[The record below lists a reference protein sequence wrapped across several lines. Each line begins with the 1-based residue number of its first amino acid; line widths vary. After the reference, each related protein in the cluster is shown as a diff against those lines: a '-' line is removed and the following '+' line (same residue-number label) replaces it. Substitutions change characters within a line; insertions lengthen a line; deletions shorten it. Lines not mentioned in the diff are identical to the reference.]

1 MTTPPKNP
9 NRRTGR
15 VSTRHRLPRVSA
27 AVRLQL
33 AICATLGALL
43 LAGCGGGDESTTQDL
58 TIESRPDVKRT
69 EQPAPAA
76 KGKNDQPR
84 PAPGSVCQTQLGS
97 FVGSMDGLR
106 RRLAV
111 GVTYDQYVAEVR
123 GIRSTYGEIP
133 IDRLQIDCLAAV
145 AAPGE
150 KAFNRYIEAA
160 NDWGECVSELGCGST
175 EIEPVL
181 QRRWRIASHF
191 LSEAQDGLG
200 TTAS

>member
-1 MTTPPKNP
+1 VGSAG
-9 NRRTGR
+9 GR
-15 VSTRHRLPRVSA
+15 GNA
-27 AVRLQL
+27 AAPVP
-33 AICATLGALL
+33 
-43 LAGCGGGDESTTQDL
+43 AGDL
-58 TIESRPDVKRT
+58 
-69 EQPAPAA
+69 
-76 KGKNDQPR
+76 
-84 PAPGSVCQTQLGS
+84 CQSQLGG

-123 GIRSTYGEIP
+123 GIRATYGEIP
-133 IDRLQIDCLAAV
+133 TEKLRIDCLTAV

-160 NDWGECVSELGCGST
+160 NDWGECVSEAGCGSA

-191 LSEAQDGLG
+191 LSEAEDGLRA
-200 TTAS
+200 TTS

>member
-1 MTTPPKNP
+1 M
-9 NRRTGR
+9 
-15 VSTRHRLPRVSA
+15 L
-27 AVRLQL
+27 RLQL
-33 AICATLGALL
+33 LGCALIAALVVG
-43 LAGCGGGDESTTQDL
+43 GCGGGGSDTTTAAVVSSGETARTTEKPTAAQQPKDDHKKRHVPAGDL
-58 TIESRPDVKRT
+58 
-69 EQPAPAA
+69 
-76 KGKNDQPR
+76 
-84 PAPGSVCQTQLGS
+84 CQSQVGS

-123 GIRSTYGEIP
+123 GIHSTYGEIP
-133 IDRLQIDCLAAV
+133 TERLRIDCLTAV

-160 NDWGECVSELGCGST
+160 NDWGECVSELVCGSA

-191 LSEAQDGLG
+191 LSEAEDGLR
-200 TTAS
+200 AIA

>member
-1 MTTPPKNP
+1 VFA
-9 NRRTGR
+9 RAWL
-15 VSTRHRLPRVSA
+15 RL
-27 AVRLQL
+27 
-33 AICATLGALL
+33 LGCALL
-43 LAGCGGGDESTTQDL
+43 AALLVGGCGGGGSDATTERTVASDEIARTTEKPTASHGEKDKPRHVPAGDL
-58 TIESRPDVKRT
+58 
-69 EQPAPAA
+69 
-76 KGKNDQPR
+76 
-84 PAPGSVCQTQLGS
+84 CQSQLGS

-133 IDRLQIDCLAAV
+133 TENLQIDCLTAV
-145 AAPGE
+145 ATPGE

-175 EIEPVL
+175 EIEPAL

-191 LSEAQDGLG
+191 LSEAEDGLR
-200 TTAS
+200 S

>member
-1 MTTPPKNP
+1 M
-9 NRRTGR
+9 
-15 VSTRHRLPRVSA
+15 SA
-27 AVRLQL
+27 ALRSLLVG
-33 AICATLGALL
+33 CALIAALVLG
-43 LAGCGGGDESTTQDL
+43 GCGSGGSDTTTEATVASDETARTTEKATAPERPIGAGKPRHVPAGDL
-58 TIESRPDVKRT
+58 
-69 EQPAPAA
+69 
-76 KGKNDQPR
+76 
-84 PAPGSVCQTQLGS
+84 CQSQLGG

-133 IDRLQIDCLAAV
+133 IDRLRIDCLSAV
-145 AAPGE
+145 ATPGE

-160 NDWGECVSELGCGST
+160 NDWGECVSELGCGSA

-191 LSEAQDGLG
+191 LSEAEDGLK
-200 TTAS
+200 A